1 MSFSLWLSLFILSG
15 TLSPFFPYW
24 TPTDLGWG
32 EVFIFQCYVFLPF
45 HRVHA
50 VLKARILKWFATPFY
65 TGPHFVL
72 PWLAATFP
80 SATSCSWMTCR
91 APCLFHCWSSLSVE
105 TFTGHWMLVNVLPRG
120 WSTGSTGVTRKGFH
134 GRWNCCWKMP
144 RSWGHPS
151 LSAAIGHG

>member
-1 MSFSLWLSLFILSG
+1 MLGNFLILHEYWLPHPENWSNGHTCAQDNLCIHSLDRSLLSAH
-15 TLSPFFPYW
+15 T
-24 TPTDLGWG
+24 
-32 EVFIFQCYVFLPF
+32 
-45 HRVHA
+45 VHGF
-50 VLKARILKWFATPFY
+50 LKARILKWFATPFY